1 MRYRSSNNLPA
12 THPFNSTRTQLNN
25 LLQNNTMFRSII
37 IFLALAVMAIATK
50 DPNFCYEDGCKRT
63 LQNNS
68 PAGFVQCNKDLSCRV
83 TPAAVVVP
91 RDGGVISRGVVTVTV
106 TKSTSL
112 PAAVAAITDCAK
124 GFPPYLA
131 KSCEYQSASYTS
143 ACRCIKAT
151 GVTATGYTPTIT
163 AKVYTIKPE
172 STTTVYV

>member
-1 MRYRSSNNLPA
+1 
-12 THPFNSTRTQLNN
+12 
-25 LLQNNTMFRSII
+25 MFRSII

-50 DPNFCYEDGCKRT
+50 DPNYCYEDGCKRT
-63 LQNNS
+63 LQNNR
-68 PAGFVQCNKDLSCRV
+68 PAGFLQCNKDLSCKV

-112 PAAVAAITDCAK
+112 PAAVAATTKCAQ

-131 KSCEYQSASYTS
+131 ESCENQSASYTS

-151 GVTATGYTPTIT
+151 GVTDVGSAPTIT
-163 AKVYTIKPE
+163 AKVFTIKPR
-172 STTTVYV
+172 STATVTVQA